1 MVNIICT
8 DVLTR
13 TMERKIS
20 IRGEGK
26 VRVRPDTV
34 RLNGAVQEVCQT
46 YDEAV
51 DRSVICVSPLR
62 MRLMEAGFDSETLRS
77 VSVSVRPRYEYEGGD
92 RQRQVLV
99 GFEYVHTLRMEIGCN
114 PDTVNRIL
122 GALSGEGC
130 PRFSLEYVLSD
141 PSHAEADARRSAVA
155 DAVSKAE
162 QISSAA
168 GVRLGDIVSI
178 RYGDNGGDTV
188 MLCGRSM
195 NGSGDTV
202 PEDLEFTDEVLIEWE
217 LL

>member
-1 MVNIICT
+1 
-8 DVLTR
+8 
-13 TMERKIS
+13 MERKMS
-20 IRGEGK
+20 VRGEGR

-34 RLNGAVQEVCQT
+34 RLNGVMQEVCQT
-46 YDEAV
+46 YDGAV
-51 DRSVICVSPLR
+51 DRSVSCVSPLR

-99 GFEYVHTLRMEIGCN
+99 GFEYAHTLRMEIGCD

-130 PRFSLEYVLSD
+130 PRFSLEYTLSD
-141 PSHAEADARRSAVA
+141 PSHAEADARRSAVT
-155 DAVSKAE
+155 DAVLKAE

-178 RYGDNGGDTV
+178 RYGDGGGDTV
-188 MLCGRSM
+188 MLCGRSA
-195 NGSGDTV
+195 NGPCDTV
-202 PEDLEFTDEVLIEWE
+202 PEDLEFSDEVIIEWE
-217 LL
+217 IL